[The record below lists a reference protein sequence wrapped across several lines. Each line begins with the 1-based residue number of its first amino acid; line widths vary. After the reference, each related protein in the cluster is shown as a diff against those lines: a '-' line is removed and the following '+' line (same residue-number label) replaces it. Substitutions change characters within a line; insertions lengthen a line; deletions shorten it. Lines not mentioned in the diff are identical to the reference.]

1 MVQIKRKVTIK
12 KKTEQVEEPVVKK
25 PVVTEETPKTPT
37 EPAPSDSTTSSNK
50 GKWIGAA
57 IAALL
62 IAGCAYYFST
72 NNSGK
77 EEIPQEQVSNETR
90 QAEETN
96 AADSTAKAEAYEEEQ
111 NTSET
116 NDVATGSDESQ
127 VENNEPQKQ
136 EVKKQ
141 SSTVNE
147 PVKATS
153 ADASVSSSTEENA
166 KRVIRG
172 EFGNGQTRKNRLSDK
187 YTEIQ
192 KRVNEMY
199 RNGLVK

>member
-77 EEIPQEQVSNETR
+77 EEIHKKQVPTKTR
-90 QAEETN
+90 QPEKQKEPAQKVKPKPKEEN
-96 AADSTAKAEAYEEEQ
+96 KNTAK
-111 NTSET
+111 
-116 NDVATGSDESQ
+116 
-127 VENNEPQKQ
+127 QKDG
-136 EVKKQ
+136 
-141 SSTVNE
+141 
-147 PVKATS
+147 P
-153 ADASVSSSTEENA
+153 
-166 KRVIRG
+166 
-172 EFGNGQTRKNRLSDK
+172 L
-187 YTEIQ
+187 
-192 KRVNEMY
+192 
-199 RNGLVK
+199 